1 MSFEAKAT
9 KLYEAR
15 FKFQVELE
23 KTQKEIEESVQKK
36 DRRAKVERALNV
48 AQRADFEK

>member
-1 MSFEAKAT
+1 MSLEAKAT

-23 KTQKEIEESVQKK
+23 KAQKEIEESV
-36 DRRAKVERALNV
+36 
-48 AQRADFEK
+48 